1 MPKTNLSR
9 PRDPSASPVSL
20 VVDPVTPDLTEILID
35 RVSDELLEEIDL
47 KTMSSKVFQKLLTKV
62 KNKFFEF
69 LTASSDSY
77 VPLNEIEAQT
87 VNIDSKVA

>member
-47 KTMSSKVFQKLLTKV
+47 KTMSTKVFQKLLTKV